1 MNYSIRPIREE
12 EYSCLD
18 VFLYQAIFVPEGAEK
33 PKREIIGEPELQV
46 YVDRFGEG
54 RADFCLLA
62 EIDEKAVGAV
72 WSRVMD
78 DYGHISDEIP
88 SLAISL
94 LPEYRGKG
102 IGTALLKDMLVLLR
116 EKGYSQV
123 SLSVQKDN
131 YAVKLYRKLGFR
143 IYRETDNEYLMLANL

>member
-1 MNYSIRPIREE
+1 MNYTIRPIREE
-12 EYSCLD
+12 EYGYLD
-18 VFLYQAIFVPEGAEK
+18 EFLYQAIFVPEGTEK
-33 PKREIIGEPELQV
+33 PVREIIRKPELQV
-46 YVDRFGEG
+46 YVECFGEG
-54 RADFCLLA
+54 QADFCLLA
-62 EIDEKAVGAV
+62 ETDGKTVGAV
-72 WSRVMD
+72 WSRIMN

-94 LPEYRGKG
+94 LPEYRNKG
-102 IGTALLKDMLVLLR
+102 IGTALLKGMLVLLK

-143 IYRETDNEYLMLANL
+143 IYRETENENLMLADL

>member
-18 VFLYQAIFVPEGAEK
+18 EFLYQAIFVPEGAEK
-33 PKREIIGEPELQV
+33 SKREIIREPELQV

-72 WSRVMD
+72 WSRIMD
-78 DYGHISDEIP
+78 DNGHISDEIP

-94 LPEYRGKG
+94 LPEYRNKG

-143 IYRETDNEYLMLANL
+143 IYRETDNEYLMLADL